1 MPNISV
7 EIIEVL
13 KFLLPGF
20 ITTTVFYS
28 FTSFPKPNAFEQII
42 YALIS
47 TTIIQSII
55 SLIYFIAI
63 DRLNDDNLELLFSTI
78 IAILLGIISSYLMNN
93 DIIHQIFRSPKLKI
107 TRESSYPSEWYFAFA
122 RYSECY
128 VVLHMHG
135 ERRLYGWAT
144 EWPSRSDKGHF
155 LIEDGEWLSLSKEA
169 NDSVKNDTSEENA
182 ILVPVVEVEMVEFL
196 PQVSAKGQR
205 NA

>member
-28 FTSFPKPNAFEQII
+28 FTSFPKPNTFEQIV

-55 SLIYFIAI
+55 SLIYLIEI
-63 DRLNDDNLELLFSTI
+63 DLLNDDNLELLFSTI

-93 DIIHQIFRSPKLKI
+93 DIIHQIFRSSKLKI

-122 RYSECY
+122 QYSKCY

-144 EWPSRSDKGHF
+144 EWPSRPDKGHF
-155 LIEDGEWLSLSKEA
+155 LIEDSEWLSKDT
-169 NDSVKNDTSEENA
+169 NDGEQIATGEENA
-182 ILVPVVEVEMVEFL
+182 ILVPVSEVELVEFL

-205 NA
+205 ND

>member
-28 FTSFPKPNAFEQII
+28 FTSFPKPNAFEQIV

-55 SLIYFIAI
+55 SLIYLIEI
-63 DRLNDDNLELLFSTI
+63 DLVNGDNLEFLFSSI
-78 IAILLGIISSYLMNN
+78 IASLLGIISSYLMNN
-93 DIIHQIFRSPKLKI
+93 DIIHQIFRSSKLKI

-144 EWPSRSDKGHF
+144 EWPSRPDKGHF
-155 LIEDGEWLSLSKEA
+155 LIEDSEWLSKDT
-169 NDSVKNDTSEENA
+169 NDGEKIATGEENA
-182 ILVPVVEVEMVEFL
+182 ILVPVLEVEMVEFL

-205 NA
+205 ND

>member
-1 MPNISV
+1 M
-7 EIIEVL
+7 
-13 KFLLPGF
+13 
-20 ITTTVFYS
+20 
-28 FTSFPKPNAFEQII
+28 

-55 SLIYFIAI
+55 SLIYLIEI
-63 DRLNDDNLELLFSTI
+63 DLLNDDNLELLFSTI

-93 DIIHQIFRSPKLKI
+93 DIIHQIFRSSKLKI

-122 RYSECY
+122 RYSKCY

-144 EWPSRSDKGHF
+144 EWPSRPDKGHF
-155 LIEDGEWLSLSKEA
+155 LIEDSEWLSKDT
-169 NDSVKNDTSEENA
+169 NDGEKIATGEENA
-182 ILVPVVEVEMVEFL
+182 ILVPVSEVELVEFL

-205 NA
+205 ND

>member
-20 ITTTVFYS
+20 ITTTFFYS
-28 FTSFPKPNAFEQII
+28 FTSFPKPNAFEQIV

-55 SLIYFIAI
+55 SLIYLIEI
-63 DRLNDDNLELLFSTI
+63 DLLNDDNLELLFSTI

-93 DIIHQIFRSPKLKI
+93 DIIHQIFRSSKLKI

-122 RYSECY
+122 RYSKCY

-144 EWPSRSDKGHF
+144 EWPSRPDKGHF
-155 LIEDGEWLSLSKEA
+155 LIEDGEWLSKET
-169 NDSVKNDTSEENA
+169 NDGEQIATGEENA
-182 ILVPVVEVEMVEFL
+182 ILVPVSEVEMVEFL

-205 NA
+205 ND